1 MDEIEIVTVDEVP
14 ITRVALTK
22 RYESNDPSERVLPE
36 VVLHP
41 VVEDNEEQDEP
52 SKGGEDH
59 DVKHERP
66 RQSTT
71 IVYAA
76 ETLGRSRGD

>member
-1 MDEIEIVTVDEVP
+1 MP

-22 RYESNDPSERVLPE
+22 RYEPNDPSEPVLPK

-41 VVEDNEEQDEP
+41 VVEDSEEKDDP
-52 SKGGEDH
+52 SEGGEDH

-66 RQSTT
+66 RRSSHPT
-71 IVYAA
+71 VHAA